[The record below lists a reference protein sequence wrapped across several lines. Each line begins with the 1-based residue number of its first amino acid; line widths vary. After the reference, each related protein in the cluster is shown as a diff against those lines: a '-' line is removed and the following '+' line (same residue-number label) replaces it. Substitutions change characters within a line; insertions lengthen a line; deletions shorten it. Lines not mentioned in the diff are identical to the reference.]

1 MKTNNRTRLLN
12 MAKGHEDEVLVF
24 HALFST
30 YAVPVAELEA
40 AGVNMAKHR
49 DGSTIMPA
57 APNALQDVWEAYHG
71 EEATDNVPHFVA
83 SYTMDTDEEITEA
96 LATRPCL
103 VNYGGTLHAMNTD
116 RHGTPAIILR
126 DMRSHTQA

>member
-1 MKTNNRTRLLN
+1 MKTDNRTRLLN
-12 MAKGHEDEVLVF
+12 MARGHEDKVLVCRV
-24 HALFST
+24 LYT
-30 YAVPVAELEA
+30 LCAVAVGEAEA
-40 AGVNMAKHR
+40 AGMTWTENEQTAVYPSM
-49 DGSTIMPA
+49 
-57 APNALQDVWEAYHG
+57 PNAVQDVWEAYHG

-83 SYTMDTDEEITEA
+83 SFITDTDEEITKA

>member
-12 MAKGHEDEVLVF
+12 MARGHEDKVLVF
-24 HALFST
+24 RVLYT
-30 YAVPVAELEA
+30 LCAVSLAEAEA
-40 AGVNMAKHR
+40 AGMKVFENEQTA
-49 DGSTIMPA
+49 IYPA
-57 APNALQDVWEAYHG
+57 MPNAVQDVWEAYHG
-71 EEATDNVPHFVA
+71 EEAADNVPNFVTSFIA
-83 SYTMDTDEEITEA
+83 DTDEEITEA

-103 VNYGGTLHAMNTD
+103 VNYGGTIHATNTD